1 MTPEEVR
8 VFFANDHFANDCAG
22 IDILEVSEGYAKTR
36 LVVKDKHKNANNVV
50 MGGCVYTL
58 ADYTFALAAN
68 CGDQRSMTL
77 SCTPRQRRSRT
88 VERSATTSSASPMRR
103 TGPSLRW
110 ICWGSASSKEYFP
123 RIIDRKCKIFVAKS
137 LKFQI
142 YTLFSCKL

>member
-22 IDILEVSEGYAKTR
+22 IDILEVSEGHAKTR

-77 SCTPRQRRSRT
+77 SSNITFNSPASGEVLYAETEEIKNGRTICNYLVRITDEKNRT
-88 VERSATTSSASPMRR
+88 VATVDLL
-103 TGPSLRW
+103 G
-110 ICWGSASSKEYFP
+110 F
-123 RIIDRKCKIFVAKS
+123 RK
-137 LKFQI
+137 Q
-142 YTLFSCKL
+142 